1 MDITVDR
8 RPNVHVVI
16 FTGRLDTLAA
26 GDLQQSLEGELD
38 GGAKNLL
45 LDFSEVIYLSSA
57 ALAVLLLV
65 WNRLRETN
73 GIVAICNPAPNIRN
87 TLEITGFAKRIEL
100 FDNRAE
106 ALRRFPA

>member
-8 RPNVHVVI
+8 RPALHLVI
-16 FTGRLDTLAA
+16 FTGRLDTMAA
-26 GDLQQSLEGELD
+26 GDLQQALEAELD
-38 GGAKNLL
+38 GGAQNLL
-45 LDFSEVIYLSSA
+45 LDFAQVDYLSSA

-65 WNRLRETN
+65 WNRLRQIN
-73 GIVAICNPAPNIRN
+73 GAVAICNPAPNIRN
-87 TLEITGFAKRIEL
+87 ILEITGFAKRIEL